1 MECRHEIT
9 STYVIRI
16 SVFLLD
22 MNLDNIDT
30 SYGIPLRDIS
40 KLLLLILQ
48 KMQSKHHQ
56 SSINGT
62 VWPVFKYQMSMA
74 WHSLQR
80 DIKIRMI
87 SKNAM

>member
-1 MECRHEIT
+1 ML
-9 STYVIRI
+9 

-48 KMQSKHHQ
+48 KMLSIQHQ

-62 VWPVFKYQMSMA
+62 VWPVFKDQMSMA

-80 DIKIRMI
+80 DIKIPATATRVPII

>member
-1 MECRHEIT
+1 ML
-9 STYVIRI
+9 

-22 MNLDNIDT
+22 MNLDNIGT

-56 SSINGT
+56 SSINAT

-80 DIKIRMI
+80 DIKIPATATPFPII